1 MKIIA
6 NWKANMTRSDLKLWT
21 TAAFSNLTDDDLK
34 NVDVLLSA
42 SFPYLSDLKELK
54 YEKRFF
60 VCAEDVSKYE
70 EGAHTGE
77 VTAKMIKDFADYVI
91 IGHSERRK
99 EEDSLDEVSL
109 KFKNAV
115 NAGLKPIVCFSNLI
129 EFKAIFDFSS
139 TIKYPH
145 DDIYFAYEPID
156 SIGNNNPASVD
167 DIKKMIDNCGLN
179 SVIYGGSVN
188 SSSIV
193 NYANTHFICGFLI
206 GRASLDPL
214 EFVKIV
220 KYFS

>member
-6 NWKANMTRSDLKLWT
+6 NWKANMTRSDIKLWT
-21 TAAFSNLTDDDLK
+21 KAAFSNLTDDDLK

-42 SFPYLSDLKELK
+42 SFPYLADLKEIK
-54 YEKRFF
+54 QEKRIF

-99 EEDSLDEVSL
+99 EEDTLEEVTS
-109 KFKNAV
+109 KFKNAIG
-115 NAGLKPIVCFSNLI
+115 AGLKPIVCFSNVV
-129 EFKAIFDFSS
+129 EFKNIFDFSNTNKPS
-139 TIKYPH
+139 PK
-145 DDIYFAYEPID
+145 DIFFAYEPID
-156 SIGNNNPASVD
+156 SIGNNNPATVD
-167 DIKKMIDNCGLN
+167 SIKKMLDNCGLD

-188 SSSIV
+188 SNSIS
-193 NYANTHFICGFLI
+193 NYANISSIDGFLV
-206 GRASLDPL
+206 GGASLDPL